1 MPNLDLLE
9 KLLDNKLTYGIS
21 LSVLGILVALNLI
34 GTNTLATQG
43 FAVNDLELKTISLEE
58 DNRIIRV
65 KIEEQANLR
74 VMSSLAEDRGFIDAR
89 NIVFMPTPPTTA
101 LR

>member
-1 MPNLDLLE
+1 LLG

-21 LSVLGILVALNLI
+21 LSVLGVLVALNLI

-43 FAVNDLELKTISLEE
+43 FAVNDLESKTISLEE

-65 KIEEQANLR
+65 KIEERANLR
-74 VMSSLAEDRGFIDAR
+74 VMSKLAEERGYVDAR
-89 NIVFMPTPPTTA
+89 SIVFMPTPPTTA

>member
-1 MPNLDLLE
+1 LLE